1 MKKCLTVLLV
11 LMTASLAWAQ
21 TASLKDPKSLTE
33 KAPATFN
40 VKFDTSAGAFTVQV
54 NRDWAP
60 LGADRFYNLV
70 KLGFYDN
77 ARFFRVVP
85 NFMVQFGINGDP
97 AIQRYWSEA
106 RMPDDPVKQGNTRGM
121 ITYAKCGLPNC
132 RSTQLFINYKDNSFL
147 NSTGFAPFGK
157 VTSGMDVVDKI
168 SSQYGEQPEQGRIT
182 SEGNAYLTKSFPKLD
197 YIKKATL
204 EK

>member
-106 RMPDDPVKQGNTRGM
+106 RMPDDPVKPCRRQTDRG
-121 ITYAKCGLPNC
+121 ALAREVGGVHHVAS
-132 RSTQLFINYKDNSFL
+132 R
-147 NSTGFAPFGK
+147 NSTARH
-157 VTSGMDVVDKI
+157 
-168 SSQYGEQPEQGRIT
+168 Q
-182 SEGNAYLTKSFPKLD
+182 
-197 YIKKATL
+197 TL
-204 EK
+204 LHHTLVACLIQCV